1 MLITRQN
8 HFDLRYQAQAAP
20 NGSGVAGLTIFHT
33 CEHHYDLCVKA
44 QDGGCAVW
52 LRRQVADMFT
62 ESQPV
67 FFENADALT
76 LRVEADKMM
85 YRFFA
90 GTSEENLTKI
100 GTGSTQL
107 ISTEVTRGTFTG
119 CYAGIFAEGETTA
132 KFDYFSTEYLK

>member
-1 MLITRQN
+1 
-8 HFDLRYQAQAAP
+8 
-20 NGSGVAGLTIFHT
+20 
-33 CEHHYDLCVKA
+33 
-44 QDGGCAVW
+44 
-52 LRRQVADMFT
+52 MFM

-67 FFENADALT
+67 FFENADNLI

-90 GTSEENLTKI
+90 GTSEENMVKI

-107 ISTEVTRGTFTG
+107 LSTEVTRGTFTG

-132 KFDYFSTEYLK
+132 KFDYFSCAYLK